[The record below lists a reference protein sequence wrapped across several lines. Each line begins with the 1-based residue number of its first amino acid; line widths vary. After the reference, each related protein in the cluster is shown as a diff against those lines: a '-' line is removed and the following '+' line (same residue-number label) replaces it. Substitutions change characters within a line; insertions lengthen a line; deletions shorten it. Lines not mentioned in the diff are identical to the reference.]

1 MTRKAGRM
9 TTDMPQPPQPSLR
22 QRILRAASW
31 DVGGSIVGSAL
42 RLASNLIMTRLLMPE
57 AFGMLALAV
66 TIMTA
71 ITLSTD
77 IGIHRS
83 ITREPDGDQTH
94 FLRVAWVVKILRSS
108 FIAAG
113 ILLAALGVWFL
124 APAYAPEGTIYAQP
138 EMPGLIAMIAL
149 SPLINGLVS
158 TRRELAIRQMN
169 RKPTVLIRLSGQA
182 LSVLSMILFAQI
194 SPTVWALMC
203 GMLVNNLVFCIASHL
218 FMEGPTMR
226 FEWNRGIADRLWKF
240 GKWIMA
246 SSALSFLAR
255 NADKF
260 VLGGLLG
267 SATFGLYVIAQ
278 IWIDSIRQVIGQLNN
293 GLGFP
298 VVAETSRT
306 RPKEMPRLYRR
317 FQYRIDLICV
327 GAFLLGVLG
336 GPALI
341 GLLYTDAYQ
350 DAGRYLQL
358 MAFMLLV
365 LRFNTL
371 GSLVLNA
378 GNSRAMLIT
387 AILRA
392 VASIGLMIL
401 GYRYFGVEGA
411 ILGVAAAPLAS
422 LPYVLWLV
430 RPILGA
436 RETRIDVIWGIAVFT
451 LTLAAFW
458 WI

>member
-1 MTRKAGRM
+1 M
-9 TTDMPQPPQPSLR
+9 TTDMSQPPQPSLR
-22 QRILRAASW
+22 HRILRAASW

-94 FLRVAWVVKILRSS
+94 FLRVAWVVKIMRST

-113 ILLAALGVWFL
+113 ILLMAALVWL
-124 APAYAPEGTIYAQP
+124 GAPSYAPDGTIYAQP
-138 EMPGLIAMIAL
+138 EMPGLIAMIAI

-158 TRRELAIRQMN
+158 TRQELAIRQMN
-169 RKPTVLIRLSGQA
+169 RKPTVIIRLAGQVC
-182 LSVLSMILFAQI
+182 SVIAMILFAQI

-203 GMLVNNLVFCIASHL
+203 GMLVNNLVFCVGSHL

-226 FEWNRGIADRLWKF
+226 FEWNREIADRLWKF

-246 SSALSFLAR
+246 SSALSFVAR

-278 IWIDSIRQVIGQLNN
+278 VWIDSVRQVVGQLSN

-298 VVAETSRT
+298 VVAEASRT
-306 RPKEMPRLYRR
+306 RPDEMPRLYRR
-317 FQYRIDLICV
+317 FQYRIDAICV
-327 GAFLLGVLG
+327 GAFVLGVLG

-341 GLLYTDAYQ
+341 SLLYTDSYHE
-350 DAGRYLQL
+350 AGRYLQL

-387 AILRA
+387 AVLRA
-392 VASIGLMIL
+392 VASISLMFL
-401 GYRYFGVEGA
+401 GYQYFGVEGA

-422 LPYVLWLV
+422 LPYVLGLV

-436 RETRIDVIWGIAVFT
+436 RETRIDVVWGIVVLA
-451 LTLAAFW
+451 LIIAAFW